1 MSAPRAT
8 TDKNP
13 ENENTKMHGIREQG
27 ETIAPDGG
35 REEKPTF
42 DFDALPARLR
52 DIATLRG
59 LGYSFREIGKQFGQ
73 TPQAISIMLQR
84 HRRSLKS
91 LKVAPELHQLSGRAV
106 NVLGRHG
113 IRSRADCGGLDVP
126 RILDGERNCGRKTRE
141 EIFRWL
147 QGGP

>member
-1 MSAPRAT
+1 
-8 TDKNP
+8 
-13 ENENTKMHGIREQG
+13 MHGIREHR
-27 ETIAPDGG
+27 ETVDPKCDQ
-35 REEKPTF
+35 EQKPTF

-52 DIATLRG
+52 DIAMLRG

-91 LKVAPELHQLSGRAV
+91 LKAAPELQQLSGRAV

-113 IRSRADCGGLDVP
+113 IRSRADCRGLDLP

-147 QGGP
+147 EGEGP